1 MFVAE
6 KIAGFMGRHW
16 RGLIMWLLVIGVF
29 FFFVVPYWDMVSG
42 PLGLIMVLLFQ
53 LVYAM
58 FFMIIQF
65 GALFYFMSRG
75 RTYWVM
81 PGETGVG
88 FKDYRGQKDVL
99 ETASRWVTLLR
110 GVKEF
115 KRMGGEVSKG
125 LLLVGPPG
133 TGKSYLAQCI
143 ATEAGVPFGYTSAAS
158 FRQMFMGMDIMTVW
172 RLYAK
177 ARSLARKHGAC
188 ILFIDEIDS
197 VGGARTSGMG
207 GMGMAGGLF
216 GGGMGALNQLLM
228 EMDPPRLN
236 DTWRNRL
243 LRKWGL
249 LRKPIVRPNVVTM
262 AATNIAEVL
271 DAALLRAGR
280 FDRQLTIDPPDQEGR
295 KDIIEYYLSK
305 VRHEDMPIDRMAADT
320 IGYTPVTI
328 KYIIN
333 EATVVAHF
341 NGHDA
346 ITYQDFTEARE
357 SHEWGIKQPIRG
369 MKLEEK
375 RRIAYHEAGH
385 AFAMAMLL
393 KDKARISKATIVR
406 HGRAL
411 GMVAP
416 KPVEERYTE
425 TKEEILAEIQVCVA
439 SRAAEELFLGTQ
451 MTGVT
456 SDFQQATRLAQAYI
470 GIYGMGDSF
479 YSYLAGA
486 GMMSGLPDKAQVE
499 RLLSEQYR
507 RVKTLLSV
515 HAESVHAIAQALIA
529 NGELIGEDIQ
539 RIIEEKERERQSQDP
554 STQEDTRR
562 LAYHEAGHAIAGALL
577 DRRSEVS
584 RVSIVAST
592 DILGFSERRPITE
605 SQTNSREEL
614 LSMVQIKLAGR
625 ASEEMFLGTLLDGAA
640 GDLDSARRIA
650 RFIVEYLSPA
660 ETLFYVDPD
669 RDDPL
674 PAESHGQPVGP
685 ILAPV
690 PQGAGPDGPGGVK
703 NLGLDGME
711 APPEERRTGGSG
723 EREPEFRLRRQ
734 MGRLLMEQYEAVK
747 QLLRA
752 NEKEVHD
759 LARALAERGELEA
772 ADVRRILNGKMP
784 THRRDATLLP
794 PPITMAEPP
803 SDAGLQ
809 SESAGD

>member
-1 MFVAE
+1 
-6 KIAGFMGRHW
+6 
-16 RGLIMWLLVIGVF
+16 
-29 FFFVVPYWDMVSG
+29 
-42 PLGLIMVLLFQ
+42 
-53 LVYAM
+53 
-58 FFMIIQF
+58 
-65 GALFYFMSRG
+65 
-75 RTYWVM
+75 
-81 PGETGVG
+81 
-88 FKDYRGQKDVL
+88 
-99 ETASRWVTLLR
+99 
-110 GVKEF
+110 
-115 KRMGGEVSKG
+115 
-125 LLLVGPPG
+125 
-133 TGKSYLAQCI
+133 
-143 ATEAGVPFGYTSAAS
+143 
-158 FRQMFMGMDIMTVW
+158 
-172 RLYAK
+172 
-177 ARSLARKHGAC
+177 
-188 ILFIDEIDS
+188 
-197 VGGARTSGMG
+197 
-207 GMGMAGGLF
+207 
-216 GGGMGALNQLLM
+216 
-228 EMDPPRLN
+228 
-236 DTWRNRL
+236 
-243 LRKWGL
+243 
-249 LRKPIVRPNVVTM
+249 M
-262 AATNIAEVL
+262 AATNIVEVL
-271 DAALLRAGR
+271 DQALLRAGR
-280 FDRQLTIDPPDQEGR
+280 FDRQLTIDAPDQEGR

-346 ITYQDFTEARE
+346 ITYADFTEARE

-425 TKEEILAEIQVCVA
+425 TKEEILAEIQVCLA

-470 GIYGMGDSF
+470 GIFGMGDSF
-479 YSYLAGA
+479 YSYLASA
-486 GMMSGLPDKAQVE
+486 GMMSGLPDKVQVE

-515 HAESVHAIAQALIA
+515 HSESVHAIAQALIA

-577 DRRSEVS
+577 DRRREVS
-584 RVSIVAST
+584 RVSIVAAT
-592 DILGFSERRPITE
+592 DNTLGFSERRPITE
-605 SQTNSREEL
+605 CQTNSREEL
-614 LSMVQIKLAGR
+614 LSMIQIKLAGR
-625 ASEEMFLGTLLDGAA
+625 ASEEMFLGTLLDGAVS
-640 GDLDSARRIA
+640 DLDYARATA
-650 RFIVEYLSPA
+650 RFIIEYMSPA
-660 ETLFYVDPD
+660 ETLFYFDPE

-674 PAESHGQPVGP
+674 PSESTPQPVGAIP
-685 ILAPV
+685 APV
-690 PQGAGPDGPGGVK
+690 PQGAGPDGPGGSGG
-703 NLGLDGME
+703 LGGIDGAE
-711 APPEERRTGGSG
+711 APPEELRSRRRGDW
-723 EREPEFRLRRQ
+723 EPEFRLRRQ
-734 MGRLLMEQYEAVK
+734 MGKLLMEQYDSVK
-747 QLLRA
+747 RLLRE

-772 ADVRRILNGKMP
+772 ADVRRILNGK
-784 THRRDATLLP
+784 LP
-794 PPITMAEPP
+794 SRAPQAALEPP
-803 SDAGLQ
+803 LIALPEAPSDPGIQVEAT
-809 SESAGD
+809 GD